1 MEIYDKK
8 FVELGNGEKYAFIET
23 GKGAPLLL
31 IHGNMSSGVHFSPI
45 LPALAEK
52 FHCFAPDLRGFGD
65 SSYNKPFGSLK
76 ELAGDVKLFADRMG
90 LKEAYVI
97 GWSTGGGVALEL
109 AAAEPQFVKAVF
121 SIEGASHKGYPIFKK
136 DEKGMPIVG
145 SLYSSPDE
153 MGEDPVQVKPVS
165 LAFAAKNFQATD
177 ALWKATIYVV
187 NKPSQKDNEILINE
201 TMKQVC
207 LNELDWSLANI
218 NMSNSPNFY
227 QKGDDTIKNVVC
239 PCAFTSGELD
249 MVVPRYMVMEN
260 VNAVKNSKLLAYE
273 KCGHSPLVDCPD
285 RLIKDI
291 TEFFA

>member
-1 MEIYDKK
+1 M
-8 FVELGNGEKYAFIET
+8 
-23 GKGAPLLL
+23 
-31 IHGNMSSGVHFSPI
+31 
-45 LPALAEK
+45 
-52 FHCFAPDLRGFGD
+52 RGFGD

-218 NMSNSPNFY
+218 NMSDSPNFY

>member
-1 MEIYDKK
+1 M
-8 FVELGNGEKYAFIET
+8 
-23 GKGAPLLL
+23 
-31 IHGNMSSGVHFSPI
+31 
-45 LPALAEK
+45 PALAEK

-218 NMSNSPNFY
+218 NMSDSPNFY

>member
-1 MEIYDKK
+1 
-8 FVELGNGEKYAFIET
+8 
-23 GKGAPLLL
+23 
-31 IHGNMSSGVHFSPI
+31 
-45 LPALAEK
+45 
-52 FHCFAPDLRGFGD
+52 
-65 SSYNKPFGSLK
+65 
-76 ELAGDVKLFADRMG
+76 MG

-218 NMSNSPNFY
+218 NMSDSPNFY

>member
-1 MEIYDKK
+1 M
-8 FVELGNGEKYAFIET
+8 
-23 GKGAPLLL
+23 
-31 IHGNMSSGVHFSPI
+31 
-45 LPALAEK
+45 
-52 FHCFAPDLRGFGD
+52 
-65 SSYNKPFGSLK
+65 
-76 ELAGDVKLFADRMG
+76 
-90 LKEAYVI
+90 
-97 GWSTGGGVALEL
+97 EL

-218 NMSNSPNFY
+218 NMSDSPNFY